1 MKRTLTTRAAA
12 GLRSCAL
19 LGLLLLGGCAQ
30 MKPHFDEILGGRA
43 PARAHPRSE
52 ERPRARVERNERN
65 ERPAPRPERPDPDRD
80 DNALREGIALYDEG
94 DFNAAIKRL
103 TSSDMI
109 GASTRNRLSALK
121 YTAFS
126 YCVTGRPA
134 PCRQAFERA
143 LRLDP
148 SFDLAPGEH
157 GHPQWGPVFTKVKQ
171 GTGRDGAREAS
182 R

>member
-1 MKRTLTTRAAA
+1 MKPSAMNIADK
-12 GLRSCAL
+12 GLRAGAL

-30 MKPHFDEILGGRA
+30 MKPHFDSIFGS
-43 PARAHPRSE
+43 PQQARAHPRVE
-52 ERPRARVERNERN
+52 ERSRARSERTERERPTPRVERL
-65 ERPAPRPERPDPDRD
+65 AADRD
-80 DNALREGIALYDEG
+80 DIALREGIALYDDGE
-94 DFNAAIKRL
+94 FNAAIKRL
-103 TSSDMI
+103 NSGDMN
-109 GASTRNRLSALK
+109 GGSTRNRVNALK

-148 SFDLAPGEH
+148 GFDLAPGER
-157 GHPQWGPVFTKVKQ
+157 GHPLWGPVFAKAKQ
-171 GTGRDGAREAS
+171 GGRDGAREAS